1 MSEPRYDGLPRHRV
15 ALETRL
21 RNIANARGANELRLR
36 RTLANT
42 IVAQM
47 LPPGVVKGGTALKL
61 RVGEAGSRFTPD
73 FDAARA
79 ANLTVDDFIDD
90 FGRRLATGWNGF
102 TGRIVRLDPADPPG
116 IPDDYVMQPFELK
129 LSYRNQAW
137 LSVEFE
143 LGHDEIGST
152 KNPTFALAQEL
163 MELFDQLGLPSP
175 AAVALLSTEHQIA
188 QKLHACTTPN
198 RHGGNERAHDVVDLQ
213 ILIEADPPDPSV
225 LANVGPRLFA
235 ARRVAPWPPVVRIF
249 LGWEETYARAAEGL
263 DVRPLPD
270 AIEWINNLIA
280 TIEK

>member
-1 MSEPRYDGLPRHRV
+1 MTEPRYDGLPRHRV

-79 ANLTVDDFIDD
+79 ENLTVDDFIDD

-137 LSVEFE
+137 LTVEFE

-152 KNPTFALAQEL
+152 KNPTFALAREL
-163 MELFDQLGLPSP
+163 IELFDQLGLPAP

-198 RHGGNERAHDVVDLQ
+198 RHGGNERAHDIVDLQ
-213 ILIEADPPDPSV
+213 ILIDADPPDYSV
-225 LANVGPRLFA
+225 LANVGPRLFT

-249 LGWEETYARAAEGL
+249 PGWEETYARAAEGL
-263 DVRPLPD
+263 DVRTLPK
-270 AIEWINNLIA
+270 AVEWINNIIA